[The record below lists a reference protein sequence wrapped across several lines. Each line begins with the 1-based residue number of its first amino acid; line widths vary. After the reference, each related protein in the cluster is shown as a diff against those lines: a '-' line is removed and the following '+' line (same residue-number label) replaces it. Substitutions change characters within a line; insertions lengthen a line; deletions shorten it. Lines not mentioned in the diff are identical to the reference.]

1 MIFRAVEDADL
12 IRKARR
18 GDVEAYNLLIS
29 RWERRVYNYLLRIV
43 ANREDALDL
52 SQDVFLKAYQ
62 NLRKLDDPARFAP
75 WLYRIA
81 HNEAYSLFRK
91 RRPEGETEEL
101 QPETMEGAATVG
113 GNAVFPVELTLAVS
127 SALGRAHR
135 RPARDGHSQNL
146 PGLQIRGD
154 RRDRGRPGFHRE
166 IAAVHG
172 ARPAENRTGSRKS
185 TRCVM
190 SCSPFDLRDYYFK
203 DLAEDERRLTEVHV
217 KTCANCREELDRL
230 RGTETALLALPDEEI
245 PQRIGFVSDPVFEPS
260 AFRRGWDALW
270 GSAARLGFA
279 SAAML
284 SAALVV
290 FSLTRPV
297 PQSMAPAPALTRAA
311 IEARMQVDFSK
322 RLDDAVAK
330 AVAQSEARQARQT
343 RELLDASETRHALE
357 TQAMMVRVQEYLDVE
372 KKRMNT
378 LILAS
383 NDAAS
388 VNRDVR

>member
-1 MIFRAVEDADL
+1 
-12 IRKARR
+12 
-18 GDVEAYNLLIS
+18 
-29 RWERRVYNYLLRIV
+29 
-43 ANREDALDL
+43 
-52 SQDVFLKAYQ
+52 
-62 NLRKLDDPARFAP
+62 
-75 WLYRIA
+75 
-81 HNEAYSLFRK
+81 
-91 RRPEGETEEL
+91 
-101 QPETMEGAATVG
+101 
-113 GNAVFPVELTLAVS
+113 
-127 SALGRAHR
+127 
-135 RPARDGHSQNL
+135 
-146 PGLQIRGD
+146 
-154 RRDRGRPGFHRE
+154 
-166 IAAVHG
+166 
-172 ARPAENRTGSRKS
+172 
-185 TRCVM
+185 M